1 MNRAELLA
9 RLQRVQEMPQMQGR
23 NIRSIAAILSM
34 EALQKHV
41 EVCEA
46 QAQKAA
52 TKQ

>member
-1 MNRAELLA
+1 MSRAELLV
-9 RLQRVQEMPQMQGR
+9 RLQEVQNLPQMQGR
-23 NIRSIAAILSM
+23 NIRSIASILST

-46 QAQKAA
+46 QARKSE

>member
-1 MNRAELLA
+1 MNRAELLL
-9 RLQRVQEMPQMQGR
+9 RLQEVQNLPQMQGR
-23 NIRSIAAILSM
+23 NIRSIASILST

-46 QAQKAA
+46 QARKSE